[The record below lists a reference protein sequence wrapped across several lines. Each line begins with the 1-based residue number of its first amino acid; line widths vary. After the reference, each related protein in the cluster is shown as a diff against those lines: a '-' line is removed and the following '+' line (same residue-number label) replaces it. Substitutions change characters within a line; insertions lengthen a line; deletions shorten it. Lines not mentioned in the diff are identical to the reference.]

1 MNFNYTLTSEE
12 CLEFIKENI
21 PKTKYFSIE
30 LLANRTVFVL
40 LLFLFYNFF
49 TNDIFYFIILVIII
63 VIIILLLKKVLI
75 LSHCR
80 RFKISPQNSSFIT
93 SKNIS
98 LEIIS
103 TDKIDTNILNLKT
116 DYESI
121 SIPFTKIYSIFISSK
136 YIFITS
142 SISKNILIP
151 TTEFKSEQQ
160 QNTFLNSFN
169 KSMLTKNF
177 PNTYKFF

>member
-21 PKTKYFSIE
+21 PKTKYFLIE
-30 LLANRTVFVL
+30 LIAHIVTFL
-40 LLFLFYNFF
+40 LLLLLSYTLFKERLLSFSIIA
-49 TNDIFYFIILVIII
+49 IFIFI
-63 VIIILLLKKVLI
+63 VILFLKKIVI
-75 LSHCR
+75 SSHCR

-116 DYESI
+116 NYESI
-121 SIPFTKIYSIFISSK
+121 SIPFTKIDSIFISSK
-136 YIFITS
+136 YIFISS

-177 PNTYKFF
+177 PSNYKFF